1 MSSQAIVLSICCVA
15 SLGASRDCAAQAFGT
30 LNAGREGQSL
40 AQCAEDPTMAKWLR
54 TLPQHD
60 SSRKSVFLEAFDE
73 NPIGGRVYH
82 FSTLSQSERSV
93 DDLTP
98 GAQLFPRVRVV
109 DRLKG
114 ASAVVRVND
123 RGPKQPRFVIDL
135 SQTSAKAL
143 GVRRTAPVKPV
154 KPSWARA
161 ANFGKGNRPVL
172 EGRSSATAPE
182 TAQVAPEGKLTS
194 TPTPGEHS
202 LNVKLPGVVYP
213 RGSATGAVAPI
224 LGPKDRSHSALE
236 VPAAREPPSSIPM
249 IPPQIPIASETSHD
263 LLTAP
268 RAKEEG
274 TSAR

>member
-82 FSTLSQSERSV
+82 FSTLSQSERSA

-135 SQTSAKAL
+135 SQTSAEAL
-143 GVRRTAPVKPV
+143 GVRR
-154 KPSWARA
+154 
-161 ANFGKGNRPVL
+161 
-172 EGRSSATAPE
+172 
-182 TAQVAPEGKLTS
+182 
-194 TPTPGEHS
+194 
-202 LNVKLPGVVYP
+202 
-213 RGSATGAVAPI
+213 
-224 LGPKDRSHSALE
+224 
-236 VPAAREPPSSIPM
+236 
-249 IPPQIPIASETSHD
+249 
-263 LLTAP
+263 
-268 RAKEEG
+268 
-274 TSAR
+274 